1 MLRCFALLLAVWLP
15 MAAQTSQLQT
25 LPHSVNTIWH
35 GNGAPA
41 NSLGTD
47 GDFYLDASAYNIY
60 GPRAN
65 GVWPAGF
72 SLLVVAGPGSGLPG
86 PVGPA
91 GAAATI
97 AAGTATALAAG
108 ATPTVNNSGTS
119 SAAVFNFGIPAGP
132 TGPQGPAGPPG
143 AVTSVG
149 TSSTSYADAE
159 VPGGS
164 VNGTNATFTL
174 AHAPSPAASLE
185 LVKNGQILQAGGF
198 DYTLSGATL
207 TFVSGTIPATGDLL
221 QAWYRYTG
229 SSASFNY
236 SDAEV
241 PSGTIN
247 GTNSAFTL
255 NHTPAGSSLQLT
267 RNGLIQKLG
276 IDYTISGATITFL
289 TVAIPGTGETLQAWY
304 RY

>member
-1 MLRCFALLLAVWLP
+1 MLRIFALLLLIGWRV
-15 MAAQTSQLQT
+15 AAQTQTET

-35 GNGAPA
+35 GVGAPA

-47 GDFYLDASAYNIY
+47 GDFYIDSSAYNIY
-60 GPRAN
+60 GPKAN
-65 GVWPAGF
+65 SVWPAGF
-72 SLLVVAGPGSGLPG
+72 SLLVSTGGGSGMAG

-97 AAGTATALAAG
+97 AAGTATTLSYG
-108 ATPTVNNSGTS
+108 ATPTVTNSGTP
-119 SAAVFNFGIPAGP
+119 SAAVFNFGIPAGA

-149 TSSTSYADAE
+149 TSSTSYSDAE
-159 VPGGS
+159 VPSGS

-174 AHAPSPAASLE
+174 ANAPNPAASLQ
-185 LVKNGQILQAGGF
+185 LVKNGQVLQAGGF
-198 DYTLSGATL
+198 DYTLSGSTI
-207 TFVSGTIPATGDLL
+207 TFVTTTIPSTGDLL

-247 GTNSAFTL
+247 GTNASFSL
-255 NHTPAGSSLQLT
+255 MHTPAGSSLYLT
-267 RNGLIQKLG
+267 RNGLVQKVSV
-276 IDYTISGATITFL
+276 DYTLSGSTITFL